1 MCNFSEAT
9 AHQKFHKI
17 FRDGFSDEALSN
29 AIMLSLTFAANEYHF
44 TQECVSF
51 KNTTIRHINQKMGS
65 SLDPPTVSQMIG
77 AILLLIGVEV
87 SILQP
92 ASLPLLRTISSGD
105 LGTNHE

>member
-17 FRDGFSDEALSN
+17 FHDGFNDEALSN

-44 TQECVSF
+44 TQECATF
-51 KNTTIRHINQKMGS
+51 KNTTIRHINQKIGS
-65 SLDPPTVSQMIG
+65 SLDPPAVSQMLG

-87 SILQP
+87 SIF
-92 ASLPLLRTISSGD
+92 AKCWSSIAKTASSGD
-105 LGTNHE
+105 LGTNLG